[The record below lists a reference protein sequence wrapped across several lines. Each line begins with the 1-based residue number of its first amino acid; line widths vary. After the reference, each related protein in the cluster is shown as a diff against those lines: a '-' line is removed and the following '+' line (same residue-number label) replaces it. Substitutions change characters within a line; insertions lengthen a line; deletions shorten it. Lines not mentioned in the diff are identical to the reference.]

1 MAETAPPQASIIHQ
15 SALAIQNYSSGAS
28 GEDLTCSALVQSV
41 ACQDLANNRS
51 GSFSLIA
58 RRQSGLSQR
67 PKPMRTAATAVVQD
81 GWARARPLRGD
92 RTQRPTV
99 GRSPEPLDTWPHHNG
114 MGDLARRALRR
125 QRIKMGDTS
134 LPPNLAVP
142 HDAAES
148 KRSPESPHEALDR
161 DLSSHPEG
169 IVDRITVLIADSD
182 GLVRQGLRLFLALQE
197 DVQVIGE
204 AASNSQALSLA
215 EAFHPDILLLSVEM
229 LKASG
234 LEFLFDLRAKSPRT
248 KALIFSSAIEDTFII
263 EALQHGAM
271 GYLLKTATQHDL
283 IKAIRVARA
292 GEVWAQR
299 RVLTEVIERMR
310 SRLSELERHP
320 VGPGELLTDR
330 EREIVQS
337 VIQGMT
343 NKEIA
348 IRLRISEK
356 TVKSHLHSIFGKLKV
371 SRRVQL
377 CRLPDDISSN

>member
-1 MAETAPPQASIIHQ
+1 M
-15 SALAIQNYSSGAS
+15 
-28 GEDLTCSALVQSV
+28 
-41 ACQDLANNRS
+41 
-51 GSFSLIA
+51 GS
-58 RRQSGLSQR
+58 
-67 PKPMRTAATAVVQD
+67 
-81 GWARARPLRGD
+81 
-92 RTQRPTV
+92 
-99 GRSPEPLDTWPHHNG
+99 
-114 MGDLARRALRR
+114 LARRALKRER
-125 QRIKMGDTS
+125 PKMGETS
-134 LPPNLAVP
+134 LPPNHPVP
-142 HDAAES
+142 HHPVVS
-148 KRSPESPHEALDR
+148 NRSPESPHEALDR
-161 DLSSHPEG
+161 DLSGHPEG
-169 IVDRITVLIADSD
+169 IVDRITVLIADGD

-204 AASNSQALSLA
+204 AASSPQALSLA

-234 LEFLFDLRAKSPRT
+234 LEFLFELRAQSSRT
-248 KALIFSSAIEDTFII
+248 KVLIFSSVIEDTFII

-299 RVLTEVIERMR
+299 RVLTAVLERMR
-310 SRLSELERHP
+310 SRISELERHP

-330 EREIVQS
+330 EREIVQW
-337 VIQGMT
+337 VMQGMT

-348 IRLRISEK
+348 TRLRISEK

-377 CRLPDDISSN
+377 FRLPDDISSN